1 MTYYSHMDTP
11 VGKVYIVCDDAAVSS
26 VFIEDQQHTLPKN
39 ALPGDSHPM
48 VLRVKNWLN
57 DYFAGNTPTPDML
70 PLAPAGTAFQ
80 TQVWN
85 MLLSIPYGK
94 TVTYGDLARKFTDRK
109 MSAQAIGQAVGKN
122 PISIIIPCHR
132 VIGSGNRLTGY
143 DGGIHKK
150 VHLLQHEGIDTS
162 RMIFPNI

>member
-1 MTYYSHMDTP
+1 MTYYSNMDTP
-11 VGKVYIVCDDAAVSS
+11 VGKVYIICDDEAVYS
-26 VFIEDQQHTLPKN
+26 VFIEGQQHTVPET

-48 VLRVKNWLN
+48 ILRVKNWLT
-57 DYFAGNTPTPDML
+57 DYFSGSKPAPDSL

-80 TQVWN
+80 TQVWQ

-94 TVTYGDLARKFTDRK
+94 TVTYGDLAKRFHGRK

-132 VIGSGNRLTGY
+132 VMGSGNRLTGY

-150 VHLLQHEGIDTS
+150 VHLLQHEGVDIR
-162 RMIFPNI
+162 RMIYPKC